1 MFKMP
6 ISAQTEN
13 HKQKENVATDKKWV
27 LWKMDVKFPNPKF
40 NPYKKPLELRDQWNA
55 NNIE

>member
-27 LWKMDVKFPNPKF
+27 LWKMNVKFPNPKF
-40 NPYKKPLELRDQWNA
+40 NPLSIIAYILT
-55 NNIE
+55 